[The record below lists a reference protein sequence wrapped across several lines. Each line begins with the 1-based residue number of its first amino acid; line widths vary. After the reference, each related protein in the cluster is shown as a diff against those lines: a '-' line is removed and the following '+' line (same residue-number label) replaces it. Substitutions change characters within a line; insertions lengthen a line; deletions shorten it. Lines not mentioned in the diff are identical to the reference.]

1 MEATESVQPE
11 EQKNKR
17 NIIIRILAGIFW
29 FLVTVFVGHFIIGG
43 VIGGM
48 AGAQISGTVMSVGE
62 AAGAGAAAGQQASA
76 QFMAVHGGKVFLI
89 ELIVWLGLLIT
100 GKYPWVSK
108 IKN

>member
-1 MEATESVQPE
+1 
-11 EQKNKR
+11 
-17 NIIIRILAGIFW
+17 
-29 FLVTVFVGHFIIGG
+29 
-43 VIGGM
+43 
-48 AGAQISGTVMSVGE
+48 MSVGE